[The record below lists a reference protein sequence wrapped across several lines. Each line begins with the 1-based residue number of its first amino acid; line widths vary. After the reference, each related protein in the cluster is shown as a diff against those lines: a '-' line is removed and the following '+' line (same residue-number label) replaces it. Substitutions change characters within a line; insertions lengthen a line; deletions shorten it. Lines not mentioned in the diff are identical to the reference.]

1 MLHSARRAEQ
11 NSKIKMLSGGFLK
24 TRPKILCEEKFM
36 DILFENARVITM
48 DEDSPYVENAY
59 VGVSGRKIAYVGTKK
74 PEVKA
79 KRVINASGKV
89 IMPGLINTH
98 THVPMTLFR
107 GLSDDCE
114 LQVWLSEHIWPAE
127 DKLCDESVRAGTELA
142 VAEML
147 ASGTTS
153 FSDSYFFVDAIANVV
168 SNSGIKAN
176 LSRSIVG
183 SGEGFEAMP
192 SVSEAKKLFEN
203 FHMADEGRIRVD
215 ASIHAEYTSE
225 TKCRQKVAEIARK
238 NGQLLQIHVSES
250 RSEHTDCIKK
260 YGRTPTAQFE
270 AEGLFE
276 NVTPLL
282 AHCCYITDE
291 DMAIIR
297 DHGGSVAHC
306 PISNLKLA
314 SGVAPVCRMMENG
327 VNVTLATDGVAS
339 NNSTDMF
346 EEIKL
351 SAILHKGINENPT
364 AINALT
370 ALRFATVNGAKAQ
383 GRSDCGMI
391 KEGFDA
397 DMIMLDFDRPHL
409 APCHNVISNAVYAA
423 RGSDVVMTM
432 VSGKVLYENGEY
444 KTIDIERAMANIRA

>member
-1 MLHSARRAEQ
+1 
-11 NSKIKMLSGGFLK
+11 
-24 TRPKILCEEKFM
+24 M

-48 DEDSPYVENAY
+48 DDGAPYIENAY
-59 VGVSGRKIAYVGTKK
+59 IGVSGRKISYVGKEK
-74 PEVKA
+74 PEVTA
-79 KRVINASGKV
+79 KRVINATGKV

-168 SNSGIKAN
+168 SESGIKAN

-183 SGEGFEAMP
+183 NGDGFENMP
-192 SVSEAKKLFEN
+192 SVSEAKALFEG
-203 FHMADEGRIRVD
+203 FHMQDEGRIRVD

-225 TKCRQKVAEIARK
+225 TKCRQRVAETARE
-238 NGQLLQIHVSES
+238 NGQILQIHVSES
-250 RSEHTDCIKK
+250 RSEHEDCKKK
-260 YGRTPTAQFE
+260 YGKTPTAQFE
-270 AEGLFE
+270 AEGLFDG
-276 NVTPLL
+276 VVPLL

-291 DMAIIR
+291 DMAVIKAR
-297 DHGGSVAHC
+297 GGSVAHC
-306 PISNLKLA
+306 PVSNLKLA
-314 SGVAPVCRMMENG
+314 SGVAPVCRMDESG

-364 AINALT
+364 AINAMT
-370 ALRFATVNGAKAQ
+370 ALKFATVNGAKAQ
-383 GRSDCGMI
+383 GRNDCGMI
-391 KEGFDA
+391 KEGFEA
-397 DMIMLDFDRPHL
+397 DMIMLDFERPHL
-409 APCHNVISNAVYAA
+409 TPCHNVVSNVVYAA

-432 VSGKVLYENGEY
+432 VAGRILYENGEY
-444 KTIDIERAMANIRA
+444 KTIDIERAIANVRA